1 MRSPIAALTCLA
13 ACLVA
18 WPADAAE
25 LERLEP
31 SREEHLLG
39 LSGVHVFTGWVP
51 ANSPIQVSFELS
63 VSDTVEAEML
73 GDAVYEWEDQTLAF
87 VGDPDGGLFAIDVG
101 VLLDAR
107 VRFDLVG
114 IQFESALIGPY
125 DLVADGGVLF
135 DPYLLPGNADRPALI
150 DVQTEPTEVYTYP
163 LVDAVIA
170 SGALTVDAAFD
181 VQVQL
186 ECESIEAD
194 AESQD
199 SVSVIESLE
208 AVPLAAPSAGALAVD
223 ATLRC
228 TTRSTVTVLLY
239 PSVVVTIGFEEFSLS
254 PFELPVPVLVDSEA
268 PFDFDPVALLF
279 EDQPEPEPGPADDSG
294 GGEAGGSDG
303 DAGDDDTTADSGE
316 TGDLETGTGGDSG
329 QADGGDGC
337 GCRSDAGSAGWG
349 AAWLMVLL
357 VGRRR
362 RR

>member
-1 MRSPIAALTCLA
+1 MRSPIAALTLLT

-25 LERLEP
+25 LERFEP
-31 SREEHLLG
+31 TREEHLLG

-73 GDAVYEWEDQTLAF
+73 GDAVYDWEDQNLAF

-114 IQFESALIGPY
+114 VQFESALIGPY

-135 DPYLLPGNADRPALI
+135 DPYLLPGNPDRPALI
-150 DVQTEPTEVYTYP
+150 DVQTEPTEVYTVP

-170 SGALTVDAAFD
+170 SGELVVDAAFD

-186 ECESIEAD
+186 QCESIEANP
-194 AESQD
+194 EHQD
-199 SVSVIESLE
+199 SVLAIESLE
-208 AVPLAAPSAGALAVD
+208 PVALSSPSAGALMVD

-228 TTRSTVTVLLY
+228 TTLSTVTVLLY

-254 PFELPVPVLVDSEA
+254 PFELPVPVLVDSDA
-268 PFDFDPVALLF
+268 PFDFDPVALMF
-279 EDQPEPEPGPADDSG
+279 EDQPEPEPEPADGSDDEGGGSGEDGAAGVDESDSG
-294 GGEAGGSDG
+294 G
-303 DAGDDDTTADSGE
+303 DTGNTQ
-316 TGDLETGTGGDSG
+316 TGTGGDSG
-329 QADGGDGC
+329 QAGGGEGC
-337 GCRSDAGSAGWG
+337 SCRADQGPAGWG